1 MPFTRE
7 QFFEVFRRYNEV
19 VWPTQVLLLG
29 LGLAAACLAFR
40 RRSLSDRF
48 IVTALAVLWTWMG
61 VVYHFRYFRPINPA
75 ASVFGILFVLE
86 AILLLWSGLVQ
97 GRLKF
102 QASRDWRGIAGGSLL
117 VYGFV
122 VYPLLGRSFG
132 HLYPASPTFGLPCPT
147 TIVTLGLLLWAER
160 PVPISVLLIPIAWS
174 LVGTSA
180 AIRLGVPADWGLG
193 VAGAVAL
200 ADILLGLRQ
209 RAGIRSA

>member
-7 QFFEVFRRYNEV
+7 QFFEVFRRYNEA

-86 AILLLWSGLVQ
+86 AILLLWSGLVP
-97 GRLKF
+97 GT
-102 QASRDWRGIAGGSLL
+102 AEI
-117 VYGFV
+117 
-122 VYPLLGRSFG
+122 P
-132 HLYPASPTFGLPCPT
+132 GLP
-147 TIVTLGLLLWAER
+147 GLARNRGWE
-160 PVPISVLLIPIAWS
+160 PP
-174 LVGTSA
+174 
-180 AIRLGVPADWGLG
+180 
-193 VAGAVAL
+193 
-200 ADILLGLRQ
+200 GLRLRGVSPARQ
-209 RAGIRSA
+209 ELRASLSRESHVRASVPDNHCDARSPALG